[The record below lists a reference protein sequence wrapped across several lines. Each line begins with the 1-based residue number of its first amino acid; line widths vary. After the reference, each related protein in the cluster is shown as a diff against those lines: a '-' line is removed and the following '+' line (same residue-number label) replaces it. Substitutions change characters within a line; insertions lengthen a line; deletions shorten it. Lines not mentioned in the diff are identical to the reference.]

1 MIVSVLRD
9 VPRFICWLVI
19 AAFAQGRPS
28 QIDASLL
35 LALLYYSRHGIHM
48 FNVEPIYLIWK
59 PQQIFLTQDIFIGNQ
74 MGGSLSLRGFV
85 VSDPSNIF
93 LNGSSTSK

>member
-1 MIVSVLRD
+1 
-9 VPRFICWLVI
+9 
-19 AAFAQGRPS
+19 
-28 QIDASLL
+28 
-35 LALLYYSRHGIHM
+35 M
-48 FNVEPIYLIWK
+48 FDMDSILWK